1 MIAHDSNFITSMDF
15 FIGGAFK
22 RKKSK
27 MTPYKKSAPPKY
39 WHTISKYQ
47 PILTKYGVLER
58 FEDSLFEKN
67 EDKIKIVF
75 LRLCDQPKVG
85 L

>member
-1 MIAHDSNFITSMDF
+1 M
-15 FIGGAFK
+15 GGTFE

-27 MTPYKKSAPPKY
+27 ITPYKKSAPPKN
-39 WHTISKYQ
+39 WHTISKYT

-58 FEDSLFEKN
+58 FEDPLFEKN

-75 LRLCDQPKVG
+75 LRLCDQPKVR